1 MSDTIEDGEKIR
13 DRQEADAALSIFRA
27 GQDLGLEFGL
37 LAEEQ
42 AFADADLAA
51 GTDQAFPI
59 VGLGGKLAREQD
71 LDAAVEEFA
80 RRRIM
85 RADSLRAGALAAAIE
100 AGRKDPCVIEDDQV
114 AGPQQFW
121 EFAKQA
127 VGPLSAGALQV
138 QHAGSIAGGKGFLG
152 NEFAGEVEV
161 EVGN

>member
-59 VGLGGKLAREQD
+59 VGLGESWRVSRTSMRPWRNSRAAGLCGLTACAR
-71 LDAAVEEFA
+71 APW
-80 RRRIM
+80 RR
-85 RADSLRAGALAAAIE
+85 
-100 AGRKDPCVIEDDQV
+100 P
-114 AGPQQFW
+114 
-121 EFAKQA
+121 
-127 VGPLSAGALQV
+127 
-138 QHAGSIAGGKGFLG
+138 
-152 NEFAGEVEV
+152 
-161 EVGN
+161 